1 MVPGVVV
8 SYLPT
13 PVLFQ
18 PAMGVALSNFG
29 IFFFFEGVGLG
40 LVFPGGMSGFV
51 SPSV

>member
-8 SYLPT
+8 SYLLT

-29 IFFFFEGVGLG
+29 IFFFEGVGLG